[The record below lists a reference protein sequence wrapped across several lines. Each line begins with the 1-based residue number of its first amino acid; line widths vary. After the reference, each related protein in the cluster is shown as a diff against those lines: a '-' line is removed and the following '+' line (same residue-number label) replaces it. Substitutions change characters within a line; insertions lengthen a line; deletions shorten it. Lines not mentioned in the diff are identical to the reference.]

1 MQLECV
7 LKCLG
12 FLRVGVHI
20 KKDAAAQE
28 LQSGFVIVVIT
39 LNCILFSLFLTIM
52 FCQLS
57 FLFLWLYV
65 FSHFPQDEC
74 LLCETLDKLN
84 FVL

>member
-12 FLRVGVHI
+12 FLAVGVHI
-20 KKDAAAQE
+20 KKDAAVQE
-28 LQSGFVIVVIT
+28 LWSVCVIVIII
-39 LNCILFSLFLTIM
+39 LNCILFSFVSQNYI
-52 FCQLS
+52 LS
-57 FLFLWLYV
+57 ASVSVLYV

-74 LLCETLDKLN
+74 LLCETLDWIN